1 MQAIL
6 ERADKREQLKQREAK
21 KWDSE
26 LYILEKELK
35 MQHHAIEHH
44 GQTAAAG
51 HVGADKSANVSNL
64 QLTTGPA
71 NDQSLQMYAP
81 ADVYL
86 GNGNFLARFWP
97 TLMFGNCCYGY
108 FSFACMQ
115 VLPCLNLCSSQT
127 HEIHRQGAYVAV
139 ERQMPFARSGKLAV
153 ISHCA
158 RAGTDT

>member
-6 ERADKREQLKQREAK
+6 QRADKRAHFKQREAK

-35 MQHHAIEHH
+35 LQHHAIEHH

-51 HVGADKSANVSNL
+51 HVGGDNSANVSSL
-64 QLTTGPA
+64 QLSAGPA

-86 GNGNFLARFWP
+86 GNGNFLARWCSP
-97 TLMFGNCCYGY
+97 LM
-108 FSFACMQ
+108 
-115 VLPCLNLCSSQT
+115 CLATAAMDTFHLHARRCS
-127 HEIHRQGAYVAV
+127 RV
-139 ERQMPFARSGKLAV
+139 
-153 ISHCA
+153 
-158 RAGTDT
+158 

>member
-1 MQAIL
+1 MDPEVQAIL

-86 GNGNFLARFWP
+86 GNGNFLARWWP
-97 TLMFGNCCYGY
+97 PLMCLANAAMDTFHLH
-108 FSFACMQ
+108 ACR
-115 VLPCLNLCSSQT
+115 CSL
-127 HEIHRQGAYVAV
+127 V
-139 ERQMPFARSGKLAV
+139 
-153 ISHCA
+153 
-158 RAGTDT
+158 

>member
-26 LYILEKELK
+26 LYILENELK

-44 GQTAAAG
+44 GKTAAAG
-51 HVGADKSANVSNL
+51 DVGAEKSSNL
-64 QLTTGPA
+64 SSLQFTAGPA

-86 GNGNFLARFWP
+86 GNGNFLARWWP
-97 TLMFGNCCYGY
+97 LSCVWQMLLWILFI
-108 FSFACMQ
+108 CMPAGVPLSKL
-115 VLPCLNLCSSQT
+115 VLHANT
-127 HEIHRQGAYVAV
+127 
-139 ERQMPFARSGKLAV
+139 
-153 ISHCA
+153 
-158 RAGTDT
+158 